1 MVIVTSFP
9 QACCCCHCCYCLS
22 ECKRIIKEYLFS
34 GCIFLCGLGSA
45 LLDLITVDQ
54 DYLFSIIQPTYAF
67 FFLVFFSLGA
77 EYGNNLDFF
86 FFFFSLINVMFVNR
100 VDYQEHAPKW
110 SPIKPLLELKK
121 LISYRGQYANSRE
134 VILCL

>member
-1 MVIVTSFP
+1 M
-9 QACCCCHCCYCLS
+9 A
-22 ECKRIIKEYLFS
+22 IIS
-34 GCIFLCGLGSA
+34 
-45 LLDLITVDQ
+45 T
-54 DYLFSIIQPTYAF
+54 
-67 FFLVFFSLGA
+67 
-77 EYGNNLDFF
+77 F

-121 LISYRGQYANSRE
+121 LISNRGRYANSRE